1 MFLYPNSATSFLCE
15 SCCVFLINELL
26 TLSVALFAN
35 TSKEAKLQEKLRRKA
50 ELQKQARR
58 PMGYSDSM
66 EAEKRKQQSLQKT
79 KEERRIA
86 LCEELG
92 RGC

>member
-1 MFLYPNSATSFLCE
+1 MM
-15 SCCVFLINELL
+15 NEKK
-26 TLSVALFAN
+26 A
-35 TSKEAKLQEKLRRKA
+35 ERIRRKA
-50 ELQKQARR
+50 ELQKKTAK
-58 PMGYSDSM
+58 PATFKDSFA
-66 EAEKRKQQSLQKT
+66 AEKEKQKQLQKT

>member
-1 MFLYPNSATSFLCE
+1 MLS
-15 SCCVFLINELL
+15 CVFCLFNLL
-26 TLSVALFAN
+26 TLSHALFAYAL
-35 TSKEAKLQEKLRRKA
+35 KEAALQERLRRKA

-58 PMGYSDSM
+58 PMGYGDSM
-66 EAEKRKQQSLQKT
+66 EAERRKQQSLQKT

>member
-1 MFLYPNSATSFLCE
+1 M
-15 SCCVFLINELL
+15 
-26 TLSVALFAN
+26 
-35 TSKEAKLQEKLRRKA
+35 QERLKRKA
-50 ELQKQARR
+50 ELQKQARK
-58 PMGYSDSM
+58 PMGYAESM
-66 EAEKRKQQSLQKT
+66 EAEKRKQQSLQKS

>member
-1 MFLYPNSATSFLCE
+1 
-15 SCCVFLINELL
+15 
-26 TLSVALFAN
+26 
-35 TSKEAKLQEKLRRKA
+35 
-50 ELQKQARR
+50 
-58 PMGYSDSM
+58 M

-79 KEERRIA
+79 KEEKRIA

>member
-1 MFLYPNSATSFLCE
+1 MYFRFLLPATNNS
-15 SCCVFLINELL
+15 LL
-26 TLSVALFAN
+26 RFFTN
-35 TSKEAKLQEKLRRKA
+35 ISKEAALQEKLRRKA
-50 ELQKQARR
+50 ELQKMARK
-58 PMGYSDSM
+58 PMGYQDSM
-66 EAEKRKQQSLQKT
+66 EAEKRKQQSLQKS

>member
-1 MFLYPNSATSFLCE
+1 M
-15 SCCVFLINELL
+15 
-26 TLSVALFAN
+26 
-35 TSKEAKLQEKLRRKA
+35 QERLRKKA
-50 ELQKQARR
+50 ELQKQARK
-58 PMGYSDSM
+58 PMGYADSM

-79 KEERRIA
+79 KEERRNA